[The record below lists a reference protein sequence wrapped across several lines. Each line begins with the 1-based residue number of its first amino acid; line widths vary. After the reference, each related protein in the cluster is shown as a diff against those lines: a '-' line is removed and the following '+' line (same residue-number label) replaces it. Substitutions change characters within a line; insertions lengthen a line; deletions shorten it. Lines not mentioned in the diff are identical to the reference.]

1 MTDAEMID
9 YIRTMGDFDAT
20 IDPDNVL
27 SAFLIEA
34 KDAIMNRAY
43 PYGVPEEA
51 TFPAKYEIL
60 ACKIAIEQL
69 NKRGAEGQLS
79 HSENGISRSYSN
91 GYITSD
97 LLQTV
102 VPHCS
107 SIR

>member
-1 MTDAEMID
+1 MTDSEMLG
-9 YIRTMGDFDAT
+9 YIRTMGGFTVDE
-20 IDPDNVL
+20 DPDTVL
-27 SAFLIEA
+27 SAYLTEA

-43 PYGVPEEA
+43 PFGVPEE
-51 TFPAKYEIL
+51 TDFPAKYEIL

-69 NKRGAEGQLS
+69 DKRGAEGQLS
-79 HSENGISRSYSN
+79 HSENGISRTYAN

-107 SIR
+107 SIG